1 MAKELGVPVIFARKY
16 QSLTLKDDLYRSK
29 VFSFTKQID
38 DPSQRII
45 PLLFLPLVENAF
57 KHGVSESR
65 FDSFV
70 HIDLKLKDGFLNF
83 SIENS
88 VEQKG
93 TEIQYGN
100 IGLYNTRRQL
110 ELTYHEH
117 HLQQQTLM
125 DAFRIHLDLNLLSY
139 GKI

>member
-1 MAKELGVPVIFARKY
+1 QEEIRVLEDYIELEKIRY
-16 QSLTLKDDLYRSK
+16 NERLT
-29 VFSFTKQID
+29 VSFTKQID

-100 IGLYNTRRQL
+100 IGLYNTR
-110 ELTYHEH
+110 
-117 HLQQQTLM
+117 
-125 DAFRIHLDLNLLSY
+125 
-139 GKI
+139 